1 MPKKQ
6 RNSKHERFGVK
17 QQDSGQQ
24 RKKRLY
30 RFAIIIMSVIV
41 IAAASIVGWNYY
53 NSQAKTYNQAAIR
66 VNTTT
71 FNLEYY
77 INMLKVYYGNVTPG
91 SLSDYSDYG
100 EQEIEQFAGYIEQ
113 LIVRNEIIKQGSLAL
128 GVQIELN
135 TIKAKLKELGTPVTY
150 ENIDILMAQELVE
163 NQVPSTQ
170 PQAHVQAM
178 LLESESVAQEAI
190 ARVQAGESF
199 GQVANGLSK
208 LPSSGIVDG
217 DLGWVTA
224 READLTVGSTKFG
237 GMVLGAN
244 TGILSNGMYDD
255 SVTKTFGY
263 WVIKVIEK
271 EDATDTAE
279 AAIHIQGILV
289 GSEQEAYDVI
299 DELNAGADMDE
310 LAKQVSQQSSAA
322 DSGAELGWISKGTDN
337 GDFSVL
343 FDLPL
348 NGISTPIS
356 DRLAKTKGGYWVFN
370 VLEKDDN
377 RALTTAQKNKLV
389 DDFFER
395 CSAELE
401 KDPNYSVEIL
411 LTEEMRVL
419 AINEAVLSQG
429 EGSVL
434 TRTSSLPFGEVGV
447 SYFCQ
452 LEVYGNQKG
461 NTWSITGGDLI
472 DGLSLDGSTGVISGI
487 PNTAGAHSIKIEV
500 NSGLHYWTQDMVL
513 RVLIPVS
520 VITSSLP
527 DGQVGVDYSTTLE
540 VLGDTFTYTWSII
553 SGSLP
558 DGLNLDVT
566 TGNISGTPTADG
578 AYEFTVQVDDGLG
591 KATQALSLSIR

>member
-1 MPKKQ
+1 MPKQ
-6 RNSKHERFGVK
+6 QHNSKHERFGYK
-17 QQDSGQQ
+17 HQDSGQQ
-24 RKKRLY
+24 RKKRAG
-30 RFAIIIMSVIV
+30 RFIVFMILVIV
-41 IAAASIVGWNYY
+41 IAASGIGGWYYY
-53 NSQAKTYNQAAIR
+53 NSKDQSNNQAAIR

-71 FNLEYY
+71 FNLGYY
-77 INMLKVYYGNVTPG
+77 INMLKVFYGNVTTS

-100 EQEIEQFAGYIEQ
+100 EQEIEQFAGYVEQ
-113 LIVRNEIIKQGSLAL
+113 LIVHNEIIKQGSLAL
-128 GVQIELN
+128 GVQIERN
-135 TIKAKLKELGTPVTY
+135 TIKAKLKESGTPVTD
-150 ENIDILMAQELVE
+150 ENIDVLMSQELVE

-170 PQAHVQAM
+170 PQAHVQAI
-178 LLESESVAQEAI
+178 LLESESVAREAI
-190 ARVQAGESF
+190 ARVQAGELF
-199 GQVANGLSK
+199 GQVANDLSK
-208 LPSSGIVDG
+208 LPSSNIVDG

-237 GMVLGAN
+237 AMVLGEN
-244 TGILSNGMYDD
+244 TGILSNATYDD
-255 SVTKTFGY
+255 TVTKTFGY

-271 EDATDTAE
+271 TDATDTT
-279 AAIHIQGILV
+279 AATIHIQGILV

-310 LAKQVSQQSSAA
+310 LAKQVSQQPSAV
-322 DSGAELGWISKGTDN
+322 DSGADLGWISEGDDN
-337 GDFSVL
+337 GGFNVL

-356 DRLAKTKGGYWVFN
+356 DHLATTKGGYWVYN

-389 DDFFER
+389 NDFFER

-401 KDPNYSVEIL
+401 KNPDYNVEIL

-434 TRTSSLPFGEVGV
+434 VRTSSLPYGEKGL

-461 NTWSITGGDLI
+461 NTWSIISGDLI
-472 DGLSLDGSTGVISGI
+472 DGLALDGSTGVISGT
-487 PNTAGAHSIKIEV
+487 PNTAGVHSITIEV
-500 NSGLHYWTQDMVL
+500 NSGLHYGTQDLVL
-513 RVLIPVS
+513 RVLVPVS
-520 VITSSLP
+520 VITSTLP
-527 DGQVGVDYSTTLE
+527 DAQVGVYYSVTLE
-540 VLGDTFTYTWSII
+540 ALGDAYTYTWSII

-558 DGLNLDVT
+558 DGLSLGAT
-566 TGNISGTPTADG
+566 TGNIYGTPTTDG
-578 AYEFTVQVDDGLG
+578 TYEFTVQVDDGLA
-591 KATQALSLSIR
+591 KATQTLSLSIR

>member
-6 RNSKHERFGVK
+6 RNSKHERSGFK
-17 QQDSGQQ
+17 PQDSGQQ
-24 RKKRLY
+24 RKKRFY
-30 RFAIIIMSVIV
+30 RSAIIVLSVIV
-41 IAAASIVGWNYY
+41 IAAAGIVGWNYY

-163 NQVPSTQ
+163 NQVPPTQ

-322 DSGAELGWISKGTDN
+322 DSGAELGWISKGNDAGGFN
-337 GDFSVL
+337 VL

-356 DRLAKTKGGYWVFN
+356 DHLAETKGGYWVFN
-370 VLEKDDN
+370 VLEKDEK
-377 RALTTAQKNKLV
+377 RALTTTQKNKLV

-401 KDPNYSVEIL
+401 KDPNYGVEIL

-434 TRTSSLPFGEVGV
+434 IRTSSLPFGEVGV

-461 NTWSITGGDLI
+461 NTWSIIGGSLI
-472 DGLSLDGSTGVISGI
+472 DGLNLDGSTGVISGT
-487 PNTAGAHSIKIEV
+487 PKTAGAHSIKIEV

-566 TGNISGTPTADG
+566 SGNISGTPTADG